1 MQITFLGTGS
11 SLGVP
16 VLGSNHPVCLS
27 KNPKDKRLRSSILVE
42 WDDYKFIV
50 DCGPDFRQQL
60 LRHHIHKINGIFFT
74 HEHTDHVIGFDE
86 IRALGF
92 RQGSIPIYA
101 DDRVIAALK
110 ARFSYIFDSEH
121 RYALAP
127 SVSITRVLEEP
138 LHIGEMTIVPIH
150 ALHGNLP
157 VLAYRFGAF
166 TYITDAKTI
175 ADTEIEKIRGTEIL
189 VVNAVRKDPHPSH
202 FNLDE
207 ALEFIEGIKPKKAYL
222 THISHFLGFHDEIE
236 KQLPKNVHL
245 AYDNL
250 KVTL

>member
-42 WDDYKFIV
+42 WDEYKFIV

-110 ARFSYIFDSEH
+110 NRFSYLFDSEH

-127 SVSITRVLEEP
+127 SVNITRVLEDP
-138 LHIGEMTIVPIH
+138 LHIGEMTIIPIH
-150 ALHGNLP
+150 ALHGKLP
-157 VLAYRFGAF
+157 VLAYRFGGF

-175 ADTEIEKIRGTEIL
+175 ADTEIEKILGTEIL

-207 ALEFIEGIKPKKAYL
+207 ALEFIESIKPKKAYL